1 MCARG
6 WYFAHKTATNRN
18 MKRKKKIDTEE
29 AWSYKHDFPIEEVW
43 STHKVIA
50 RMIVPRLKTFRALDK
65 HGYPESLGSTEA
77 WNKALDK
84 MIYAF
89 ELDMSPSGPTL
100 EHEKDFK
107 EGFDLFCRY
116 YRNLWD

>member
-1 MCARG
+1 
-6 WYFAHKTATNRN
+6 
-18 MKRKKKIDTEE
+18 
-29 AWSYKHDFPIEEVW
+29 
-43 STHKVIA
+43 
-50 RMIVPRLKTFRALDK
+50 MIVPRLKTFRALDK

-100 EHEKDFK
+100 EHEKDTLRKGLTCFV
-107 EGFDLFCRY
+107 GITAIY
-116 YRNLWD
+116 GINLLN